1 MFLLQHF
8 IELGCVSSD
17 NRVNDSPNHNITHN
31 KNCCEYY
38 NRYYPEVKPI
48 VYLILK
54 QSAAIDTLTVDQVCI
69 GIFSL
74 SVLAFI
80 AGGMN
85 AIYQVERMPL
95 MTAILIHGGTLYIGY
110 LGTYLLNDWLDFG
123 IIPIIVF
130 TTIFVVGYIVI
141 WAIIYSIIR
150 RNTAK
155 LNEMLKKK
163 QQNLSSG
170 F

>member
-1 MFLLQHF
+1 MKKFVLEFVRRGF
-8 IELGCVSSD
+8 IATGLGPIVLA
-17 NRVNDSPNHNITHN
+17 
-31 KNCCEYY
+31 
-38 NRYYPEVKPI
+38 I

-54 QSAAIDTLTVDQVCI
+54 QSAAIDTLTVNQVCI

-74 SVLAFI
+74 SALAFI

-130 TTIFVVGYIVI
+130 TAIFVVGYIVI

>member
-1 MFLLQHF
+1 MKKFVLEFVRRGF
-8 IELGCVSSD
+8 IATGLGPIVLA
-17 NRVNDSPNHNITHN
+17 
-31 KNCCEYY
+31 
-38 NRYYPEVKPI
+38 I

-54 QSAAIDTLTVDQVCI
+54 QSAAIDTLTVNQVCI

-74 SVLAFI
+74 SALAFI

-95 MTAILIHGGTLYIGY
+95 MTAILIHGGVLYIGY
-110 LGTYLLNDWLDFG
+110 LGTYLLNNWIDFG

-130 TTIFVVGYIVI
+130 TAIFVGGYIVI